1 MSDEATE
8 PATEQ
13 PPERPDDEEEG
24 EDDLADAG
32 YAQIGFNSGAESE
45 EEDDNDDDDAE
56 APERTG
62 HSEELETGA
71 LDDRVRAGD
80 DASAAAQ
87 PEAAAQGWVQ
97 FDEAEAAPPPPGGA
111 ATATPI
117 VLRGAMDTE
126 LPSPQEPPRAAAS
139 TTTAATAPT
148 VAAPPGENW
157 TQGGFEGGFEDDDWA
172 DAAESFVAASSGG
185 CGSKGGGVPAPQAGA
200 AWEADFE
207 EPVTCDTPPLPEE
220 QVELIKQAMAA
231 LDIAPPPWVRRMQ
244 QLQKVQQMQAALQQT
259 MPAEAAADGDG
270 GVPAAA
276 AAAAAPQFRPD
287 EAWVQQMQQHAGVMP
302 GARLLSTATIAAAS
316 PFAPADG
323 GVPGSGAPTSLS
335 GVPVGPKRVSAK
347 QLAAERRKEREERK
361 KRAAADGR

>member
-1 MSDEATE
+1 MSAASAEPPATE
-8 PATEQ
+8 PSTEPPE

-24 EDDLADAG
+24 EDDLAAAG

-45 EEDDNDDDDAE
+45 EDDEDEDDEDAE

-71 LDDRVRAGD
+71 LDDRVRASE

-97 FDEAEAAPPPPGGA
+97 FGAEDDTPPPPPPGGA

-117 VLRGAMDTE
+117 VLRGAMDHE
-126 LPSPQEPPRAAAS
+126 LASRQEPPRDVPS
-139 TTTAATAPT
+139 TTTVAAAPAAGAPT
-148 VAAPPGENW
+148 EDGW

-172 DAAESFVAASSGG
+172 AAAESFVAASSGV
-185 CGSKGGGVPAPQAGA
+185 GSGGGAPAPQGGA

-220 QVELIKQAMAA
+220 QVELIKQTMAA

-244 QLQKVQQMQAALQQT
+244 QLQKVQQMQAALQQAL
-259 MPAEAAADGDG
+259 PAAAADGD
-270 GVPAAA
+270 VP
-276 AAAAAPQFRPD
+276 AAPQFRPD
-287 EAWVQQMQQHAGVMP
+287 EAWVQQMQQHAGAMP
-302 GARLLSTATIAAAS
+302 GARLLSAATIAAAS
-316 PFAPADG
+316 PFSPAEG
-323 GVPGSGAPTSLS
+323 GPGAGGAPTSLS

-361 KRAAADGR
+361 KRAGAAGR

>member
-45 EEDDNDDDDAE
+45 EEEEDDDEDAE

-126 LPSPQEPPRAAAS
+126 LPSRQEPPRA
-139 TTTAATAPT
+139 TTSKSSRATRQWSSPT
-148 VAAPPGENW
+148 R
-157 TQGGFEGGFEDDDWA
+157 
-172 DAAESFVAASSGG
+172 
-185 CGSKGGGVPAPQAGA
+185 GSWK
-200 AWEADFE
+200 
-207 EPVTCDTPPLPEE
+207 
-220 QVELIKQAMAA
+220 
-231 LDIAPPPWVRRMQ
+231 
-244 QLQKVQQMQAALQQT
+244 
-259 MPAEAAADGDG
+259 
-270 GVPAAA
+270 
-276 AAAAAPQFRPD
+276 
-287 EAWVQQMQQHAGVMP
+287 
-302 GARLLSTATIAAAS
+302 
-316 PFAPADG
+316 
-323 GVPGSGAPTSLS
+323 
-335 GVPVGPKRVSAK
+335 
-347 QLAAERRKEREERK
+347 RRK
-361 KRAAADGR
+361 